1 MPTKRKLRSTAKRRS
16 RQFAWDER
24 PLSRE
29 DWERYREGLMRD
41 CRPGERPEEWWLYES
56 GEEEPSTS
64 EQAQRLWEL
73 GELGPAELPD
83 VMSKWRE
90 RWEKAQKPG
99 FAYCIG
105 HAKEGDTFASWLE
118 GAEARKAH
126 YRFWGIPA
134 KLVEQWNAERR
145 AAAKLKRGKM
155 ER

>member
-16 RQFAWDER
+16 RRFSWYER
-24 PLSRE
+24 PVSRE
-29 DWERYREGLMRD
+29 DWEQYRESLMRE
-41 CRPGERPEEWWLYES
+41 CRLGERPEEWWLFER
-56 GEEEPSTS
+56 GEERPEH
-64 EQAQRLWEL
+64 QAQRLWEL

-83 VMSKWRE
+83 VISEWRE
-90 RWEKAQKPG
+90 RWAKAQKPR

-126 YRFWGIPA
+126 YRFWDIPA

>member
-1 MPTKRKLRSTAKRRS
+1 M
-16 RQFAWDER
+16 
-24 PLSRE
+24 SRE
-29 DWERYREGLMRD
+29 DWEQYRESLMRE
-41 CRPGERPEEWWLYES
+41 CRLGERPEEWWLFER
-56 GEEEPSTS
+56 GEERPEH
-64 EQAQRLWEL
+64 QAQRLWEL

-83 VMSKWRE
+83 VISEWRE
-90 RWEKAQKPG
+90 RWAKAQKPR

-126 YRFWGIPA
+126 YRFWDIPA

>member
-16 RQFAWDER
+16 RRFFWDER

-29 DWERYREGLMRD
+29 DWEQYRESLMRD
-41 CRPGERPEEWWLYES
+41 CRPGERPEEWWLYDS
-56 GEEEPSTS
+56 VEEKPDH
-64 EQAQRLWEL
+64 QAQRLWEL

-83 VMSKWRE
+83 VMSGWRE
-90 RWEKAQKPG
+90 LWAKAQQPR

-105 HAKEGDTFASWLE
+105 HAKPGDTFATWLD

-145 AAAKLKRGKM
+145 AAAKLRREKM
-155 ER
+155 EP